1 MKRAEPGW
9 LVLALAGLAAL
20 LGSFLPFY
28 TFTRDVDVTVWSRGL
43 FPTAALIPLLGFAI
57 GLEAL
62 FVLIRGHEPRSPFL
76 NFTWEQVRLAVGAFM
91 ILLALSYVVQDRA
104 GGTLGLGYLILSLS
118 ALATF
123 AGGVMTRRAELAR
136 APGEKAPEREGRP
149 VFRPAIATVNRVGS
163 EFGKNVAGF
172 GHNVRARL
180 RERSKA
186 RAEMKAEAVAE
197 AQAKA
202 AAQAERTADV
212 HPKDAATPVETPE
225 APAMQPPPPT
235 ETFDVPA
242 AELPTAAEKAE
253 VRPADPPPAAQEP
266 AEEPTPEKRAEELPA
281 DEPTAEEVAKA
292 VTETPVED
300 VKEPTAEKVVD
311 EPTVDMLVE
320 EAPVE
325 EPATKAAEEPFV
337 EEPATEPMAAVDE
350 PAAKDAEEAETPTRV
365 APLSAV
371 APEPDPEATPPPDG
385 ETSQSDSDSEKTAE
399 GKPVDAA
406 KTSGT
411 RKPSSRSPA
420 ESEEGETERAD
431 TGTES

>member
-9 LVLALAGLAAL
+9 LILSLAGLAAL

-28 TFTRDVDVTVWSRGL
+28 TFTRGVDVTVWSRGL
-43 FPTAALIPLLGFAI
+43 FPTATLIPLLGFAI
-57 GLEAL
+57 GVEAL

-104 GGTLGLGYLILSLS
+104 GGTLGIGYLVLSIS

-136 APGEKAPEREGRP
+136 APGEKAPEREARP

-163 EFGKNVAGF
+163 ELGKNVAGF

-180 RERSKA
+180 RERS
-186 RAEMKAEAVAE
+186 E
-197 AQAKA
+197 AKA
-202 AAQAERTADV
+202 AAKSAAATAAAATAAAKAKAEAGQKAHV
-212 HPKDAATPVETPE
+212 EAKDAAPPVEAPE
-225 APAMQPPPPT
+225 APTMQPPPPT

-242 AELPTAAEKAE
+242 AELPTAAEKGDVPPAE
-253 VRPADPPPAAQEP
+253 PPPAA
-266 AEEPTPEKRAEELPA
+266 EEPAEELPA
-281 DEPTAEEVAKA
+281 DEPSAEEVAQAITEPA
-292 VTETPVED
+292 VDD
-300 VKEPTAEKVVD
+300 VKEPTAEKPVE
-311 EPTVDMLVE
+311 EPTDDMLVE

-325 EPATKAAEEPFV
+325 EASTKVAEEPVVDEPTTKPIPAV
-337 EEPATEPMAAVDE
+337 EE
-350 PAAKDAEEAETPTRV
+350 PAAKDAKEAEKPARV

-371 APEPDPEATPPPDG
+371 APETDPDDTPTPDG
-385 ETSQSDSDSEKTAE
+385 KTSQSDSDSEKTAE

-420 ESEEGETERAD
+420 ESEGETERAD

>member
-1 MKRAEPGW
+1 MWAPSPPWVAWNVMKRAEPGW

-136 APGEKAPEREGRP
+136 APGEKVPEREARP

-186 RAEMKAEAVAE
+186 RAEMKAEAA
-197 AQAKA
+197 
-202 AAQAERTADV
+202 
-212 HPKDAATPVETPE
+212 
-225 APAMQPPPPT
+225 
-235 ETFDVPA
+235 
-242 AELPTAAEKAE
+242 
-253 VRPADPPPAAQEP
+253 PADPPPAAQEP
-266 AEEPTPEKRAEELPA
+266 AEELPA

-325 EPATKAAEEPFV
+325 EPATKAAEEPPV

-350 PAAKDAEEAETPTRV
+350 PAVKDAKEAEAETPTRV

-385 ETSQSDSDSEKTAE
+385 ETSQSDSD
-399 GKPVDAA
+399 
-406 KTSGT
+406 
-411 RKPSSRSPA
+411 
-420 ESEEGETERAD
+420 
-431 TGTES
+431 